1 MKHLDFLPTPV
12 SNLKYYSD
20 KFGCNIMA
28 KRDDLFSE
36 ACGGNKARMLQYIL
50 ADVNK
55 DVTTQH
61 PYRKL
66 LVNKA

>member
-1 MKHLDFLPTPV
+1 
-12 SNLKYYSD
+12 
-20 KFGCNIMA
+20 MA

-55 DVTTQH
+55 DTCDVLITAGG
-61 PYRKL
+61 PCSNFNR
-66 LVNKA
+66 A